1 MLGWL
6 IILDFQ
12 RNIVLFSAYVMLE
25 WLETHQLP
33 CLFREIFGIICPGC
47 GFQRALLLLLRG
59 EVGEAFCVWP
69 GLLPLGVFI
78 VLIIVRIAG
87 IKKISERLLKNMGFV
102 CLLMILISYLL
113 KLIVKTY

>member
-1 MLGWL
+1 
-6 IILDFQ
+6 
-12 RNIVLFSAYVMLE
+12 MLE

-59 EVGEAFCVWP
+59 EVGEAFCVWS

-87 IKKISERLLKNMGFV
+87 IKNIGKTIKKYGF
-102 CLLMILISYLL
+102 CLFTNDINFIFAQ
-113 KLIVKTY
+113 TNC